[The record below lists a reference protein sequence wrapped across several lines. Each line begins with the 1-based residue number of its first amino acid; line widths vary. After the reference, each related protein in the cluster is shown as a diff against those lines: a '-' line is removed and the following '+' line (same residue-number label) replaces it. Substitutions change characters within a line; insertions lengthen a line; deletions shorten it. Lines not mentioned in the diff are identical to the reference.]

1 MDVLL
6 VDDHPVIHETLRAI
20 VHSVRPDTELHS
32 QFDLEGALVE
42 AGRLNNLGLVLLDLG
57 LPGCTGTDS
66 LARFRAQFPDARVV
80 VVSGDHDEDRVR
92 AALALG
98 AAGFLPKTM
107 RPMAMAEAIRVILDG
122 ATYSPA
128 RVKHHS
134 NQCLHTRCWG
144 CARSACDKSRKRVQ

>member
-20 VHSVRPDTELHS
+20 VRSVRPDAEFHS
-32 QFDLEGALVE
+32 QYDLD
-42 AGRLNNLGLVLLDLG
+42 AGLSQAGKLDDLSLVLLDLG

-66 LARFRAQFPDARVV
+66 LARFRAQFPQTRVV
-80 VVSGDHDEDRVR
+80 VVSGDDDEAHVS

-107 RPMAMAEAIRVILDG
+107 RPLAMAEAIRVIQIG
-122 ATYSPA
+122 RAH
-128 RVKHHS
+128 V
-134 NQCLHTRCWG
+134 
-144 CARSACDKSRKRVQ
+144 